1 VHRLL
6 SEIAAYLK
14 DLAGSALRAW
24 CGFFF
29 APSDPTPLGLTR
41 VAVGALLFWN
51 VAILGLDLHEY
62 LGSEGWIGPEAAR
75 AYLANNSPWAWSFWF
90 WVPDRFL
97 SVVWAGCLLVLALF
111 TLGLWSR
118 VTAVLAW
125 AIAISVV
132 RRAPAALFGFDQM
145 ISTWALYL
153 AAFGAS
159 GQAVS
164 LDRFIF
170 RFRAIRRNRDNLGRR
185 GVDLIRGAPG
195 APPASVSANLSLRM
209 LQLHLAMIYGS
220 AGLSKLMGPEWW
232 NGTAME
238 MIVLTPEFR
247 RFDLPWLFRYPTQL
261 ALATHFGLL
270 LEIVYPVLI
279 WFRKLRPLVITSVVF
294 LHVGID
300 LMLGLTEFGLAMI
313 VANITFMSGF
323 WLRGLVTGIQQ
334 PSAHLAFARTSPRAE
349 TLAVLALAADPDH
362 VLQPTDLDS
371 ASSVVPVPDH
381 SAGNGGEPLVLFR
394 SNGRREFGFSAVL
407 TWSKWLPLFWPIG
420 LLGVIPGLRTVLRAV
435 YGRCFSEAPRDQTKE
450 RVGAGKSHST
460 SNLSPNT
467 VTFPSAR

>member
-1 VHRLL
+1 MHRLL

-145 ISTWALYL
+145 ISTWAFYL
-153 AAFGAS
+153 AVFGAS

-164 LDRFIF
+164 LDRFIS

-185 GVDLIRGAPG
+185 GVDLIRGTPG

-247 RFDLPWLFRYPTQL
+247 RFDLIWLFRYPTQL

-349 TLAVLALAADPDH
+349 TLAVLALAADPDR

-371 ASSVVPVPDH
+371 ASSVIPIPDD

-435 YGRCFSEAPRDQTKE
+435 YGRCFTKAPRDQTKE
-450 RVGAGKSHST
+450 RVGAGKGHST

-467 VTFPSAR
+467 VTFPSAG